1 MSRASYKRT
10 ARIASL
16 VREVIADLIR
26 TEVKDPR
33 VRAITLTD
41 VEVTGDLREA
51 KVFFAHHGSEQDEE
65 EILRGLHKAGGY
77 LRSQLGKKIRLRVT
91 PSLQFIVDRS
101 LDYGARIEAV
111 LREINEDATAATDD
125 DESGPS

>member
-16 VREVIADLIR
+16 VREVVAELIR
-26 TEVKDPR
+26 IEVKDPR
-33 VRAITLTD
+33 IRAITLTD

-51 KVFFAHHGSEQDEE
+51 KIYFAHHGTEEDEA
-65 EILRGLHKAGGY
+65 EILRGLRKANGY
-77 LRSQLGKKIRLRVT
+77 MRRQLGKRIRLRVT
-91 PSLQFIVDRS
+91 PALAFFVDRS

-111 LREINEDATAATDD
+111 LREINDETNSSTGD
-125 DESGPS
+125 DESGSS